1 MIDAWLLWE
10 ICLLSWGSGFSFIL
24 YSIWLAKL
32 ILGIADS
39 KTAPFVMLPCLC
51 NMLIHFFLAS
61 CFYWVEILFFVL
73 MCVQLGNTYQILTLC
88 SASRRPHF
96 FDVWRFLRFLRSQ
109 HHCKRQRST
118 RGGGQSTRLR
128 AEEDA
133 HGGAWR
139 RTTHV
144 AAGGGARGSGQ

>member
-88 SASRRPHF
+88 STSHRPHF
-96 FDVWRFLRFLRSQ
+96 FDVWRFLRLLIAQRR
-109 HHCKRQRST
+109 CKWQCST
-118 RGGGQSTRLR
+118 RGGGWWARLR
-128 AEEDA
+128 AEKDA
-133 HGGAWR
+133 EYLFQNFWCVNTFCLFPSSHF
-139 RTTHV
+139 
-144 AAGGGARGSGQ
+144 